1 MKESNES
8 SRFYGTMIRTDLRA
22 YLYTG
27 RCWLANN
34 VQTVS
39 HRCLPSYRDFDSTC
53 INADCTHILY
63 LAHLV
68 RNASSRFFFFFFI
81 FFFEIP
87 FPRSDR
93 CSRNYASYWSNW
105 IQSEFISSLL
115 SFFSRLS
122 VRLTRF
128 VIGFKFLCS
137 KFELNR
143 RIVWPTI
150 EIVCIPGI
158 RRKIPRYTL

>member
-1 MKESNES
+1 M
-8 SRFYGTMIRTDLRA
+8 
-22 YLYTG
+22 YTG

-68 RNASSRFFFFFFI
+68 RNASSRFFFFI

-93 CSRNYASYWSNW
+93 CSRNYASYQ
-105 IQSEFISSLL
+105 IEFISSLL
-115 SFFSRLS
+115 SFFLRLS

>member
-81 FFFEIP
+81 FFFSKYR
-87 FPRSDR
+87 FPDR
-93 CSRNYASYWSNW
+93 IDAVVIMRAIKLNSKR
-105 IQSEFISSLL
+105 IHLFFSLL
-115 SFFSRLS
+115 FFTIKCS
-122 VRLTRF
+122 VNSIRDRF
-128 VIGFKFLCS
+128 
-137 KFELNR
+137 
-143 RIVWPTI
+143 
-150 EIVCIPGI
+150 
-158 RRKIPRYTL
+158 